1 MANTQMGPVNTSF
14 VNSRKAVDNMG
25 GSDTDLTTPV
35 NYTSINALRT
45 RLAAANAYYTSDVL
59 DNMTVNDMVF
69 ALRTLDDKT
78 SISDYQA

>member
-1 MANTQMGPVNTSF
+1 MANTQMGAVNTNF

-25 GSDTDLTTPV
+25 GSDTDLTTPA
-35 NYTSINALRT
+35 NYVSINALRT
-45 RLAAANAYYTSDVL
+45 RLTAANAYYTSDVL